1 MQEVAEKVNVA
12 KMFAIEREI
21 LTKEATVL
29 LDVDIK
35 NAIKRVKSS
44 INKIELEEMNR
55 YLNK

>member
-1 MQEVAEKVNVA
+1 MA